1 MSFSATHFFRFAF
14 LLFFSLLAACSSE
27 RAEAARDLPS
37 LADLAEEVSPAVV
50 HISTTRKIEP
60 QRNWLGGWGE
70 LWGKPSQPEQAQPRF
85 VPGGLGSGF
94 VLSSDGY
101 VLTNHHVAD
110 DAHEILVRLSDGR
123 ELVAEVIGSDERSD
137 IALLKVDAENLPA
150 VKIGDPDKMRSGDWV
165 IAIGQPFGFDKTVT
179 AGVVSGKGRVLPG
192 QNYVPLIQTDVAINP
207 GNSGGPL
214 FNLKGEV
221 VGMNSSIYTR
231 SGGYMG
237 VSFAIP
243 IDLVTSV
250 VEQLKDG
257 GSVARGWLGISM
269 QEVDR
274 GLAQSVGLDRP
285 RGALVNG
292 VSEGSPADKSGLE
305 VGDVILSYNGELIN
319 STSELP
325 PLVGATPIGERVE
338 MEIMRFGK
346 TKKLSVEIGRLDD
359 GSPANAPS
367 GKKNGSK
374 EKLNSIGLLVGDL
387 QAIERRQTEV
397 EEGGV
402 ILRQVLTGVAADV
415 GLRNGDVILRVNG
428 KQVDDA
434 DDFIKTINKL
444 ESGDAVALQV
454 LRAGRTNFVA
464 LPIPD

>member
-1 MSFSATHFFRFAF
+1 MNFSATRSFRFAF
-14 LLFFSLLAACSSE
+14 LMMVTLLAACSSE
-27 RAEAARDLPS
+27 RAEAARGLPS

-60 QRNWLGGWGE
+60 QRNWFGGWGE
-70 LWGKPSQPEQAQPRF
+70 LWGQPRQPEQAQPRF

-94 VLSSDGY
+94 VLSPDGY
-101 VLTNHHVAD
+101 ILTNHHVAD

-123 ELVAEVIGSDERSD
+123 ELVAEVVGSDERSD
-137 IALLKVDAENLPA
+137 IALLKIDAKKLPA

-192 QNYVPLIQTDVAINP
+192 QNYVSLIQTDVAINP

-214 FNLKGEV
+214 FNLQGEV
-221 VGMNSSIYTR
+221 VGVNSSIYTR

-250 VEQLKDG
+250 VDQLKDG
-257 GSVARGWLGISM
+257 GTVSRGWLGISM
-269 QEVDR
+269 QDVDR

-292 VSEGSPADKSGLE
+292 VSEDSPADKGGLE
-305 VGDVILSYNGELIN
+305 VGDVILSYDGELID

-325 PLVGATPIGERVE
+325 PLVGATPIGNRVE
-338 MEIMRFGK
+338 VEVMRFGK
-346 TKKLSVEIGRLDD
+346 TKMLTIEIGRLDD
-359 GSPANAPS
+359 GTPVNSRS
-367 GKKNGSK
+367 KKKGGK
-374 EKLNSIGLLVGDL
+374 EQLNNLGLLVGDL
-387 QAIERRQTEV
+387 QDIERRQTEV
-397 EEGGV
+397 KEGGV

-428 KQVDDA
+428 KEVDDA
-434 DDFIKTINKL
+434 DHFIKTINKL
-444 ESGDAVALQV
+444 ESGETVALQV
-454 LRAGRTNFVA
+454 LRAGRTNFIA
-464 LPIPD
+464 LPIPE

>member
-1 MSFSATHFFRFAF
+1 MTISAHQSFRFAF
-14 LLFFSLLAACSSE
+14 LFLVAFLAACSSE
-27 RAEAARDLPS
+27 RAEAARNLPS

-50 HISTTRKIEP
+50 HISTTRKIQP

-70 LWGKPSQPEQAQPRF
+70 LWGKPRGPEQAQPRF

-94 VLSSDGY
+94 VLSPDGY
-101 VLTNHHVAD
+101 ILTNHHVAD

-123 ELVAEVIGSDERSD
+123 ELVAEVVGSDERSD
-137 IALLKVDAENLPA
+137 IALLKVEANKLPA

-221 VGMNSSIYTR
+221 IGVNSSIYTR

-243 IDLVTSV
+243 MDLVSSV

-274 GLAQSVGLDRP
+274 GLAQSFGLDRP

-292 VSEGSPADKSGLE
+292 VAEDSPADKSGLE
-305 VGDVILSYNGELIN
+305 VGDVILSYNGEIIN

-325 PLVGATPIGERVE
+325 PLVGATPIGERVD

-346 TKKLSVEIGRLDD
+346 TKTLNVEIGRLDD
-359 GSPANAPS
+359 GNQVANSP
-367 GKKNGSK
+367 KKKGDK

-387 QAIERRQTEV
+387 QPIERRQTEV

-415 GLRNGDVILRVNG
+415 GLRNGDVVLRVDGNE
-428 KQVDDA
+428 VDNA
-434 DDFIKTINKL
+434 DHFIEMINKL
-444 ESGDAVALQV
+444 DGGDTVALQV
-454 LRAGRTNFVA
+454 LRSGRTNFIA
-464 LPIPD
+464 LPIPE

>member
-1 MSFSATHFFRFAF
+1 MKLSPIHSFRFVVLF
-14 LLFFSLLAACSSE
+14 LAVFLAACSSE
-27 RAEAARDLPS
+27 RAEAARGLPS
-37 LADLAEEVSPAVV
+37 LADLVEDVSPAVV

-60 QRNWLGGWGE
+60 RKDWFGGWGE
-70 LWGKPSQPEQAQPRF
+70 LWGKPKQPEQAQPRF

-94 VLSSDGY
+94 VLSPDGY
-101 VLTNHHVAD
+101 ILTNHHVAN
-110 DAHEILVRLSDGR
+110 DAHEILVRLNDGR

-137 IALLKVDAENLPA
+137 VALLKVDAEGLPA
-150 VKIGDPDKMRSGDWV
+150 VEIGDPDKMRSGDWV

-221 VGMNSSIYTR
+221 IGVNSSIYTR

-243 IDLVTSV
+243 IDLVTGV

-274 GLAQSVGLDRP
+274 GLAQSFGLDRP

-292 VSEGSPADKSGLE
+292 IADDSPADQGGLE
-305 VGDVILSYNGELIN
+305 VGDVILSYNGEIID

-325 PLVGATPIGERVE
+325 PLVGATPIGERVKV
-338 MEIMRFGK
+338 EIMRFGK
-346 TKKLSVEIGRLDD
+346 NKTLNIEIGRLDD
-359 GSPANAPS
+359 GTKPS
-367 GKKNGSK
+367 QKASKKNGK

-387 QAIERRQTEV
+387 EPIERRQTEV

-428 KQVDDA
+428 DEIDDA
-434 DDFIKTINKL
+434 DHFIKKINKL
-444 ESGDAVALQV
+444 ESGDTVALQV
-454 LRAGRTNFVA
+454 LRAGRTNFIA
-464 LPIPD
+464 LPIPE

>member
-1 MSFSATHFFRFAF
+1 MNISATHSFRFSF
-14 LLFFSLLAACSSE
+14 LLLVALLAACSAE
-27 RAEAARDLPS
+27 RAEAARGLPS

-60 QRNWLGGWGE
+60 QRNWFGGWGE
-70 LWGKPSQPEQAQPRF
+70 LWGKPRAPEQAQPRF

-94 VLSSDGY
+94 VLSPDGY
-101 VLTNHHVAD
+101 ILTNHHVAD

-123 ELVAEVIGSDERSD
+123 ELVAEVVGSDERSD
-137 IALLKVDAENLPA
+137 IALLKVDANKLPA

-221 VGMNSSIYTR
+221 IGVNSSIYTR

-243 IDLVTSV
+243 IDLVSNV

-292 VSEGSPADKSGLE
+292 VTEDSPADNGGLQ

-325 PLVGATPIGERVE
+325 PLVGATPIGDRVE
-338 MEIMRFGK
+338 LEIMRFGK
-346 TKKLSVEIGRLDD
+346 TKTLQVEIGRLDD
-359 GSPANAPS
+359 GAPAAPS
-367 GKKNGSK
+367 AKKKNGK
-374 EKLNSIGLLVGDL
+374 EQLNNIGLLVGDL
-387 QAIERRQTEV
+387 QDIERRQTEV

-415 GLRNGDVILRVNG
+415 GLRTGDVILRVNG
-428 KQVDDA
+428 KEVDDA
-434 DDFIKTINKL
+434 DHFIKTINKL
-444 ESGDAVALQV
+444 ESGDTVALQV
-454 LRAGRTNFVA
+454 LRSGRTNFIA
-464 LPIPD
+464 LPIP